1 MPLCTFCERD
11 NLDLIAENSLAFAV
25 RDRFPVRRL
34 HSLVLPKRHLGNTFD
49 LTEAELVAIFD
60 LARQVRALI
69 LMEDSSV
76 GNFNFAK

>member
-1 MPLCTFCERD
+1 MHSPSEIDFPCEGSIRLFYQSGTLVMP
-11 NLDLIAENSLAFAV
+11 
-25 RDRFPVRRL
+25 
-34 HSLVLPKRHLGNTFD
+34 FD